1 MAKGSPLMGTQRGK
15 LGEAVLYRKQ
25 GEQVARAYIRH
36 ISNPRSQRQQIQRMI
51 TATAISAY
59 SGLRAICDHSYE
71 GVRVG
76 MQSMNYF
83 LSANAKLL
91 RSSIIADREG
101 IVEDAKMSFSRRG
114 NSTLVLNPY
123 IVARGSLP
131 SIPYFDFT
139 DASQFA
145 QVRGYTFVPC
155 VGTLQPAELA
165 QYPSIWL
172 AENGVQDD
180 TYLTLVMIVRYNGD
194 IVGDQQLYR
203 MHWAR
208 WYCYD
213 TEGDLG
219 HANVVKFSASSLHAL
234 RATDTQIPFSAIT
247 TTDNGK
253 WWGVDLGDFLVEDEQ
268 DIVAFCWIQSKW
280 RNGKPWLRSN
290 AQLYIRRFVPN
301 LELDWPTDFQSSLET
316 YQGVV
321 SPVGDAAYILNGGA
335 E

>member
-51 TATAISAY
+51 TATSISAY
-59 SGLRAICDHSYE
+59 SGMRSICDHSFE

-76 MQSMNYF
+76 LQSMNYF
-83 LSANAKLL
+83 LSANARLL
-91 RSSIIADREG
+91 RRSIEADREG
-101 IVEDAKMSFSRRG
+101 VIIDAKVSFSRRG

-123 IVARGSLP
+123 IVSRGSLP
-131 SIPYFDFT
+131 SIPYFDFD

-145 QVRGYTFVPC
+145 QVRGYTFIPC
-155 VGTLQPAELA
+155 VGDLQPAELA

-172 AENGVQDD
+172 GENGVRDD
-180 TYLTLVMIVRYNGD
+180 SYLTLVMIVRYNGD
-194 IVGDQQLYR
+194 IIDGQQLYR

-213 TEGDLG
+213 SEGDLG
-219 HANVVKFSASSLHAL
+219 HANRLRFSASSLYAL
-234 RATDTQIPFSAIT
+234 RSNDTAVPFSSIT
-247 TTDNGK
+247 TSDNGK

-268 DIVAFCWIQSKW
+268 DVVAFCWVQSKW
-280 RNGKPWLRSN
+280 RNGRPWLRSN
-290 AQLYIRRFVPN
+290 AQLHIRRDVPDI
-301 LELDWPTDFQSSLET
+301 EIDWPVDFESTLET

-321 SPVGDAAYILNGGA
+321 SPVGDADFILNGGL